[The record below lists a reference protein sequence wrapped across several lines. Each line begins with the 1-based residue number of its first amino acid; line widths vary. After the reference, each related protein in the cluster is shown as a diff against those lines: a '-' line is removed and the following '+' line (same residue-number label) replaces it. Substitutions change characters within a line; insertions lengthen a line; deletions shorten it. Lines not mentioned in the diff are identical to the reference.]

1 MNIEIVKAH
10 GLLNSHPYNVVV
22 DGVVWATVHRE
33 SRSRY
38 GMRYWFEHVDKINGA
53 IRNERGV
60 VYVWSTSRRK
70 AWHEE
75 DTSPKTLG
83 VRLQATAW
91 LLIGGG
97 LLLSPDTRKARFD
110 AEHRRH
116 QEACLRAEQARM
128 QKLRERAAD
137 FLDCIGIIAAKEVDL
152 VDALAKEFVA
162 VIDAAI

>member
-38 GMRYWFEHVDKINGA
+38 GMRYWFAHADKINGA
-53 IRNERGV
+53 IRNAKGS
-60 VYVWSTSRRK
+60 VYVWSSSKK
-70 AWHEE
+70 AYRGE

-83 VRLQATAW
+83 VRLQATAE
-91 LLIGGG
+91 LLIGEG

-110 AEHRRH
+110 AEHRCY
-116 QEACLRAEQARM
+116 QEACRRAEKARM
-128 QKLRERAAD
+128 QKLRERAAN
-137 FLDCIGIIAAKEVDL
+137 FLDRIGIIATKEIDL
-152 VDALAKEFVA
+152 VDALAKEFAA